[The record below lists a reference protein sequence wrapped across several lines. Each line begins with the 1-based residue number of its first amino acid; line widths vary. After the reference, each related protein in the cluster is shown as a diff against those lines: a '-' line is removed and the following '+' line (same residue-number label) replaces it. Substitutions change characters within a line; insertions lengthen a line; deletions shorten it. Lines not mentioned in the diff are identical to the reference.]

1 MSRRIKT
8 GEGSSKAM
16 TADIVTYA
24 RDGDVALIGLN
35 RPDKRNAMSEALI
48 SGIAEAVHRAQK
60 EAKAGVIY
68 GHGAAFCAG
77 LDLAQHAERN
87 AVESLEES
95 LRGHEVFESMARGRI
110 PFVAAL
116 HGAVIGG
123 GFELAAAAHVRVA
136 DETAFF
142 ALPEGQRG
150 IYIGGGGSAY
160 LTALIGT
167 TRVVD
172 LMLTGRVY
180 SATDA
185 EHAGAVQYQVE
196 PGQAL
201 ERATELA
208 KRITRNA
215 PLINFAVINA
225 LPRLHGIGHD
235 NGLFFESFV
244 AALTQTTD
252 DARDGLRAFLEKRAE
267 RIAPE
272 GRAKKAGAKAK
283 GK

>member
-1 MSRRIKT
+1 
-8 GEGSSKAM
+8 M
-16 TADIVTYA
+16 TTDIVTYA
-24 RDGDVALIGLN
+24 CDGDVALIGLN
-35 RPDKRNAMSEALI
+35 RPDKRNALSEALI
-48 SGIAEAVHRAQK
+48 SGIETAVRRAQK
-60 EAKAGVIY
+60 EAKAGVLF

-87 AVESLEES
+87 AVESLAES
-95 LRGHEVFESMARGRI
+95 HRGHEVFETMARGRI

-150 IYIGGGGSAY
+150 IYIGGGGSVY
-160 LTALIGT
+160 LTGLIGT
-167 TRVVD
+167 SRVVD
-172 LMLTGRVY
+172 LMLTGRVL
-180 SATDA
+180 SAA
-185 EHAGAVQYQVE
+185 EGERAGAVQYLVDK
-196 PGQAL
+196 GGAL
-201 ERATELA
+201 ARATELA
-208 KRITRNA
+208 KRIARNA
-215 PLINFAVINA
+215 PLTNFAVVNA

-252 DARDGLRAFLEKRAE
+252 EARDGLRAFLDKRAE
-267 RIAPE
+267 RIAPA
-272 GRAKKAGAKAK
+272 AKSGKSGEKAK
-283 GK
+283 GG

>member
-1 MSRRIKT
+1 
-8 GEGSSKAM
+8 M
-16 TADIVTYA
+16 TTDIVTYA
-24 RDGDVALIGLN
+24 RDGDIALIGLN
-35 RPDKRNAMSEALI
+35 RPDKRNALSETLI
-48 SGIAEAVHRAQK
+48 SGIEAAVRRAQK
-60 EAKAGVIY
+60 EAKAGVLF

-95 LRGHEVFESMARGRI
+95 HRGHEVFEQIARGRI

-150 IYIGGGGSAY
+150 IYIGGGGSVY
-160 LTALIGT
+160 LAGLIGT
-167 TRVVD
+167 SRVVD
-172 LMLTGRVY
+172 LMLTGRVL
-180 SATDA
+180 SAA
-185 EHAGAVQYQVE
+185 EGERAGAVQYLVDK
-196 PGQAL
+196 GGAL
-201 ERATELA
+201 ARATELA
-208 KRITRNA
+208 KRIAKNA
-215 PLINFAVINA
+215 PLTNFAVVNA

-252 DARDGLRAFLEKRAE
+252 EARDGLRAFLDKRAE
-267 RIAPE
+267 RIAPAAE
-272 GRAKKAGAKAK
+272 SGKSGEKAK
-283 GK
+283 GG

>member
-1 MSRRIKT
+1 MHQKRT
-8 GEGSSKAM
+8 VEGM
-16 TADIVTYA
+16 TDDIVTYR
-24 RDGDVALIGLN
+24 RDGDVAIIGLN
-35 RPDKRNAMSEALI
+35 RPDKRNALSEALVE
-48 SGIAEAVHRAQK
+48 GIRKAVRRAQG
-60 EAKAGVIY
+60 EAKAGVIF

-95 LRGHEVFESMARGRI
+95 HRSHDVFDSMARGRI

-136 DETAFF
+136 DKTAFF

-150 IYIGGGGSAY
+150 IYIGGGGSVY
-160 LTALIGT
+160 LAGLIGT
-167 TRVVD
+167 SRVVD

-180 SATDA
+180 AAADA
-185 EHAGAVQYQVE
+185 ERAGAVQYLVE
-196 PGQAL
+196 PGRAL
-201 ERATELA
+201 ARATELA
-208 KRITRNA
+208 KRIAQNA
-215 PLINFAVINA
+215 PLTNFAVVNA
-225 LPRLHGIGHD
+225 LPRLRDIGHD

-252 DARDGLRAFLEKRAE
+252 EARAGLRAFLDKRAE
-267 RIAPE
+267 RIAPQ
-272 GRAKKAGAKAK
+272 GRTKKTGAKAK